1 MQNTTKI
8 EHVAKGSLCR
18 MMHQQVRLLE
28 DPGWGSALAQA
39 TREFPE
45 LAGSLGAASVLISNG
60 MRWEGITL
68 KHKDVVFLDP
78 AQTYL
83 IVIVAC
89 LGIDDMFG
97 LVIRKGQHISGTNV
111 DSIWQVAPELA
122 ILRLVD
128 ENVFPAAFWR
138 YLSSDRLE
146 VLH

>member
-1 MQNTTKI
+1 
-8 EHVAKGSLCR
+8 
-18 MMHQQVRLLE
+18 
-28 DPGWGSALAQA
+28 
-39 TREFPE
+39 
-45 LAGSLGAASVLISNG
+45 
-60 MRWEGITL
+60 
-68 KHKDVVFLDP
+68 VVFLDP

-89 LGIDDMFG
+89 LGVDDMFG

-111 DSIWQVAPELA
+111 DSMWQVAPELA

-128 ENVFPAAFWR
+128 ENVFLAAFWR